1 MKVLDLI
8 RILSEYAVSEGNV
21 EVMVSLCDPDNHYRY
36 GKIVGDSVLLNWKV
50 CLECEEVK
58 SWDYDYED
66 YEGIDEE

>member
-21 EVMVSLCDPDNHYRY
+21 EVMINLCDKDSHYRY
-36 GKIVGDSVLLNWKV
+36 GKILGDSLLLNWKV
-50 CLECEEVK
+50 CLDCEEVG
-58 SWDYDYED
+58 DYNYED